1 MSDASSVPASDVADR
16 PATGLRLDARQ
27 RAMLEE
33 MGVKV
38 WWPAQ
43 RRSASADAAEAEAGS
58 PEVDAAADRRDGGE
72 AGEGGR
78 GRPTAS
84 VPAARSPAAPAPATP
99 APGASASA
107 SAMRLTGTAAPRA
120 PDATA
125 APEFR
130 PSASVP
136 DRAPA
141 SGPTPPAGR
150 PSSRGVPGVAFD
162 APLRLYTVLDED
174 GIASPPGGGWLVV
187 ADMPPEADGR
197 HGEPFAGEAGRLL
210 DNMLRALQLHDGRAP
225 VHLMRTHRAAAP
237 GTAPVAGRAAASP
250 ADTDFAALAA
260 ALAPRIVLALGPLAA
275 QSLLQST
282 EPLGRLRGRAEPLRL
297 APGGPLDGVPVVA
310 SYPPAYL
317 LRNPADKARAW
328 ADLCLAADRFA
339 GPPA

>member
-1 MSDASSVPASDVADR
+1 MSDASSVPASDIADR

-136 DRAPA
+136 ARAPA

-174 GIASPPGGGWLVV
+174 GIAPPPGGGWLVV

-225 VHLMRTHRAAAP
+225 VHLMRTRRAAAP
-237 GTAPVAGRAAASP
+237 AGAAEAE
-250 ADTDFAALAA
+250 ADFASLADG
-260 ALAPRIVLALGPLAA
+260 LAPRLVLALGPLAA

-282 EPLGRLRGRAEPLRL
+282 DPLGRLRGRAAPLRL
-297 APGGPLDGVPVVA
+297 APAGPLHALPVVV

-328 ADLCLAADRFA
+328 ADLCLAADCFA
-339 GPPA
+339 TPADTPAA